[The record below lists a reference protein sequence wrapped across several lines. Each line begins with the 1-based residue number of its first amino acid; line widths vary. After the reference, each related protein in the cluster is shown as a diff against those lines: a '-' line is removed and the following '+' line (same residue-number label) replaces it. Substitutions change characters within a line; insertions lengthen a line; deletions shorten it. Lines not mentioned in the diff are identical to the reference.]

1 MPAEP
6 VITVPRAPRR
16 ARYVIPRDTPR
27 RGELLAALGVLLVL
41 VHVIFAQLTLILAL
55 IFFGVTRVTRWR
67 PAWLELPA
75 AAGLLWTLAIGPGT
89 ALAGFTAGP
98 ALVASYLGGIDGHSA
113 RLLHLG
119 LAYSGMG
126 HWLPRQLPVALMTGA
141 AEAAVAAWLDWLHTD
156 EWELR
161 PPRPGLAVAA
171 RRAVVT
177 HAVRSG
183 GVVARDGARLGVD
196 EVTGLAATL
205 SWAEVA
211 GGVLVAGSA
220 RSGTSTSSF
229 QLVHAAIR
237 LRKPVIVVNL
247 GGNGLAASLAAV
259 CAAVDAPFH
268 EFSAAG
274 PASYE
279 PFRVGS
285 PDRRAALV
293 TAMIN
298 WSATSGHYRHSF
310 AAYLVD
316 VFELIEAAPADRRIP
331 VLDDVAHLL
340 GPLALEARMAQVP
353 AYHPGHAALAERIRT
368 SASLARA
375 EPEMLMVAASQL
387 AELRESPIG
396 RWLRPA
402 PASMGAAGGGPIDLG
417 RVVRERA
424 VVLFSLGSPG
434 HASAAARMAWLIGQD
449 VLATDRDLREIGI
462 DGDGLAWFDHCE
474 GLPQHTLRDL
484 ISNGAAAG
492 MPVMLTTASARAAAG
507 LAAQVNALVIHRI
520 PDADSAAQFAAQTGE
535 RLVPEAWAAP
545 GAPELTAVPRVPAST
560 LQELGRGRFTLVV
573 RQPTGR
579 LVTAAKTVPTVLP
592 GPTSSSPASPPGRG
606 PAARGPAGRGS
617 SAATVWARGTAG
629 GRGSAGATGTAGALD
644 TVAPE
649 TP

>member
-1 MPAEP
+1 MSAEP

-27 RGELLAALGVLLVL
+27 RGEFLAAIGVALVLLHL
-41 VHVIFAQLTLILAL
+41 IFAQLTLILAL
-55 IFFGVTRVTRWR
+55 IFFGVTKVTRWR

-75 AAGLLWTLAIGPGT
+75 AVGLLWTLAIGPAT

-98 ALVASYLGGIDGHSA
+98 ALVVSYLGGIAGDSA

-119 LAYSGMG
+119 LAYSAMG
-126 HWLPRQLPVALMTGA
+126 HWLPRQLPVALITGA
-141 AEAAVAAWLDWLHTD
+141 AEAAVAVWLEWLHTD
-156 EWELR
+156 EWEVR

-171 RRAVVT
+171 RRAALT
-177 HAVRSG
+177 HTVRSG

-196 EVTGLAATL
+196 EATGLAATL
-205 SWAEVA
+205 SWDEVA
-211 GGVLVAGSA
+211 GGVLVVGSA

-237 LRKPVIVVNL
+237 LRKPVIVVDL
-247 GGNGLAASLAAV
+247 GGGADLASSLATV

-285 PDRRAALV
+285 PARRAALV

-298 WSATSGHYRHSF
+298 WSGTSGHYRESF
-310 AAYLVD
+310 AGYLGD

-340 GPLALEARMAQVP
+340 DPLALEARMAQVP
-353 AYHPGHAALAERIRT
+353 AYHPGHAALAGRIQA

-375 EPEMLMVAASQL
+375 EPELLMTASSQL
-387 AELRESPIG
+387 AQLRQSPIG

-402 PASMGAAGGGPIDLG
+402 PAGTGGAGGAGGGPIDLG

-434 HASAAARMAWLIGQD
+434 HASAAARLAWLIGQD
-449 VLATDRDLREIGI
+449 ILATDRDLQEIGV

-484 ISNGAAAG
+484 ISHGAEAG
-492 MPVMLTTASARAAAG
+492 LPVMLTTTSARAAAG

-520 PDADSAAQFAAQTGE
+520 PDPDSAAQFAAQTGE
-535 RLVPEAWAAP
+535 RLVPGAWAAP
-545 GAPELTAVPRVPAST
+545 GDPELTAVSQVPASA

-573 RQPTGR
+573 RRPVGR
-579 LVTAAKTVPTVLP
+579 LVTTARTVPAALP
-592 GPTSSSPASPPGRG
+592 RPAGSAPP
-606 PAARGPAGRGS
+606 GPAGRRPPAASAGS
-617 SAATVWARGTAG
+617 SVARAG
-629 GRGSAGATGTAGALD
+629 GAAI
-644 TVAPE
+644 PE
-649 TP
+649 TT

>member
-1 MPAEP
+1 VPRILANLMPMPAEP
-6 VITVPRAPRR
+6 VLTAPRAPRR
-16 ARYVIPRDTPR
+16 ARYVIPSQMPR
-27 RGELLAALGVLLVL
+27 RGELLAVIGVLLVL

-55 IFFGVTRVTRWR
+55 IFFGVTKVTRWR
-67 PAWLELPA
+67 PAWLEAPA
-75 AAGLLWTLAIGPGT
+75 AAGLLWTLAIGPAA

-98 ALVASYLGGIDGHSA
+98 SMVASYLGGIGGDSS

-119 LAYSGMG
+119 VAYAGMG

-141 AEAAVAAWLDWLHTD
+141 AEAGLAAWLDWLHTD
-156 EWELR
+156 EWDLR
-161 PPRPGLAVAA
+161 PPRPGLAAA
-171 RRAVVT
+171 IRRAVVAHT
-177 HAVRSG
+177 IRSG
-183 GVVARDGARLGVD
+183 GVVARDGVRLGVN
-196 EVTGLAATL
+196 EITGLPATL

-247 GGNGLAASLAAV
+247 GGDADLASSLAAV
-259 CAAVDAPFH
+259 CAGVDAPFH

-285 PDRRAALV
+285 PARRATLV

-298 WSATSGHYRHSF
+298 WSGTSDHYRQSF
-310 AAYLVD
+310 AAYLRD

-340 GPLALEARMAQVP
+340 DPLALEARMAQVP
-353 AYHPGHAALAERIRT
+353 DYHPRRAALADRIRT

-375 EPEMLMVAASQL
+375 EPEMLMTASSQL
-387 AELRESPIG
+387 AQLRQSPIG

-402 PASMGAAGGGPIDLG
+402 PAAPSGAGGGPIDLG

-424 VVLFSLGSPG
+424 VVLFSLGSAG
-434 HASAAARMAWLIGQD
+434 DGSAAARLAWLIGQD
-449 VLATDRDLREIGI
+449 ILATDRDLREIGI

-474 GLPQHTLRDL
+474 GLPQHTLREL
-484 ISNGAAAG
+484 ISRGSEAG
-492 MPVMLTTASARAAAG
+492 LPVMLTTTSARAAAG
-507 LAAQVNALVIHRI
+507 LAAQVSALVIHRM
-520 PDADSAAQFAAQTGE
+520 PDPDSAAQFAAQTGE

-545 GAPELTAVPRVPAST
+545 GEPELTPVPQVPATT

-573 RQPTGR
+573 RQPAGR
-579 LVTAAKTVPTVLP
+579 LVTAARTVPAALP
-592 GPTSSSPASPPGRG
+592 HPARSSPPGPATRWPTG
-606 PAARGPAGRGS
+606 PR
-617 SAATVWARGTAG
+617 SAV
-629 GRGSAGATGTAGALD
+629 
-644 TVAPE
+644 VPE
-649 TP
+649 TT

>member
-6 VITVPRAPRR
+6 FLTAPRAPRR
-16 ARYVIPRDTPR
+16 ARYVIPSQMPR
-27 RGELLAALGVLLVL
+27 RGELLAVIGVLLVL
-41 VHVIFAQLTLILAL
+41 VHLIFAQLTLILAL
-55 IFFGVTRVTRWR
+55 IFFGVTKVTRWR
-67 PAWLELPA
+67 PAWLEAPA
-75 AAGLLWTLAIGPGT
+75 AAGLLWTLAIGPAA

-98 ALVASYLGGIDGHSA
+98 SMVASYLGGIGGDSS

-119 LAYSGMG
+119 VAYAGMG

-141 AEAAVAAWLDWLHTD
+141 AEAGLAAWLDWLHTD
-156 EWELR
+156 EWDLR
-161 PPRPGLAVAA
+161 PPRPGLAAA
-171 RRAVVT
+171 IRRAVVAHT
-177 HAVRSG
+177 IRSG
-183 GVVARDGARLGVD
+183 GVVGRDGVRLGVN
-196 EVTGLAATL
+196 EITGLPATL

-247 GGNGLAASLAAV
+247 GGDADLASSLATV
-259 CAAVDAPFH
+259 CAGVDAPFH

-285 PDRRAALV
+285 PARRATLV

-298 WSATSGHYRHSF
+298 WSGTSDHYRQSF
-310 AAYLVD
+310 AAYQRD

-340 GPLALEARMAQVP
+340 DPPALEARMAQVP
-353 AYHPGHAALAERIRT
+353 DYHPRRAALADRIRT

-375 EPEMLMVAASQL
+375 EPEMLMTASSQL
-387 AELRESPIG
+387 AQLRQSPIG

-402 PASMGAAGGGPIDLG
+402 PAAPSGAGGGPIDLG

-424 VVLFSLGSPG
+424 VVLFSLGSAG
-434 HASAAARMAWLIGQD
+434 DGSAAARLAWLIGQD
-449 VLATDRDLREIGI
+449 ILATDRDLREIGI

-474 GLPQHTLRDL
+474 GLPQHTLREL
-484 ISNGAAAG
+484 IGSGSEAG
-492 MPVMLTTASARAAAG
+492 LPVILTTTSARAAAG
-507 LAAQVNALVIHRI
+507 LAAQVSALVIHRM
-520 PDADSAAQFAAQTGE
+520 PDPDSAAQFAAQTGE

-545 GAPELTAVPRVPAST
+545 GEPELTPVPQVPATT
-560 LQELGRGRFTLVV
+560 LQELRRGRFTLVV
-573 RQPTGR
+573 RQPAGR
-579 LVTAAKTVPTVLP
+579 LVTAARTVPAALP
-592 GPTSSSPASPPGRG
+592 HPARSSPRG
-606 PAARGPAGRGS
+606 PATRWPTGARS
-617 SAATVWARGTAG
+617 TV
-629 GRGSAGATGTAGALD
+629 
-644 TVAPE
+644 VPE
-649 TP
+649 TT